1 MTPVFDLEEKYSLRD
16 TIGQYMKKLG
26 GENEKVLVVNA
37 DLMGTCRNRSFVEA
51 FPDRAFNVGIAE
63 QNLVSFSAGLAHE
76 GFIPFAFT
84 MAPFMSMRA
93 CEQCRTDIA
102 YPGLNV
108 RLVAA
113 YAGVS
118 GGISG
123 PTHWGIEDCGIMCS
137 MPNMTVIEVSD
148 PVQAE
153 QVLSASLSYEGP
165 IYIRNGIVPTFRIH
179 GDDYQYR
186 IGRADV
192 IVDGDDGAIICSG
205 TVVQYA
211 VLASLEI
218 RKTCKKQVRVIDM
231 HTIKPIDKEAII
243 KAAKATGTIMTV
255 EDHNILGGLGSIV
268 ADVLM
273 EAGVPARLKKL
284 GVPDCFAEPGYP
296 EELYPYYGL
305 DIDGIVKSAK
315 EFLGK

>member
-1 MTPVFDLEEKYSLRD
+1 
-16 TIGQYMKKLG
+16 
-26 GENEKVLVVNA
+26 
-37 DLMGTCRNRSFVEA
+37 
-51 FPDRAFNVGIAE
+51 
-63 QNLVSFSAGLAHE
+63 
-76 GFIPFAFT
+76 
-84 MAPFMSMRA
+84 MRA

-231 HTIKPIDKEAII
+231 HTIKPIDRRAVIEA
-243 KAAKATGTIMTV
+243 AGTGTV
-255 EDHNILGGLGSIV
+255 LVVQDHNVIGGLGSQV
-268 ADVLM
+268 ARVIAESGLSARFAIAGIPDTFAVMAHADYLYAEYGMDAAGIKGKILEMM
-273 EAGVPARLKKL
+273 EH
-284 GVPDCFAEPGYP
+284 
-296 EELYPYYGL
+296 
-305 DIDGIVKSAK
+305 
-315 EFLGK
+315 

>member
-153 QVLSASLSYEGP
+153 QVLSASLSYQGP

-192 IVDGDDGAIICSG
+192 IIDGDDGAIICSG

-231 HTIKPIDKEAII
+231 HTIKPIDRQAVIEA
-243 KAAKATGTIMTV
+243 AGTGTV
-255 EDHNILGGLGSIV
+255 LVVQDHNVIGGLGSQV
-268 ADVLM
+268 ARVIAESGLSARFAIAGIPDTFAVMAHADYLYAEYGMDAAGIKGKILEMM
-273 EAGVPARLKKL
+273 EH
-284 GVPDCFAEPGYP
+284 
-296 EELYPYYGL
+296 
-305 DIDGIVKSAK
+305 
-315 EFLGK
+315 

>member
-51 FPDRAFNVGIAE
+51 FPERAFNVGIAE

-93 CEQCRTDIA
+93 CEQC
-102 YPGLNV
+102 
-108 RLVAA
+108 
-113 YAGVS
+113 

-231 HTIKPIDKEAII
+231 HTIKPIDRRAVIEA
-243 KAAKATGTIMTV
+243 AGTGTV
-255 EDHNILGGLGSIV
+255 LVVQDHNVIGGLGSQV
-268 ADVLM
+268 ARVIAESGLSARFAIAGIPDTFAVMAHADYLYAEYGMDAAGIKGKILEMM
-273 EAGVPARLKKL
+273 EH
-284 GVPDCFAEPGYP
+284 
-296 EELYPYYGL
+296 
-305 DIDGIVKSAK
+305 
-315 EFLGK
+315 